1 MRNSRVIELFSQR
14 EEASNQYL
22 RSDSDRLYSVE
33 TIIAEWDYPLL
44 YVNHNPE
51 YRGLVATLE
60 NICDE
65 DIEIVY
71 VHNVPVGAQSLTNIN
86 NNE

>member
-1 MRNSRVIELFSQR
+1 M
-14 EEASNQYL
+14 
-22 RSDSDRLYSVE
+22 SDSDRLYFMG

-44 YVNHNPE
+44 YVNYKPE
-51 YRGLVATLE
+51 YKGYINILE

-65 DIEIVY
+65 DVEMVY
-71 VHNVPVGAQSLTNIN
+71 VHNAPIEAQRLTNIN